1 MPSLTLKPTHKA
13 VVVYYDNLAKF
24 AKLGIK
30 YESAVRTAFHELL
43 EHCARQFDWK
53 LVPEYALKR
62 KGQADAKADGALLD
76 NSGLR
81 RGLWEAKDSNDDL
94 EKEIKNKFF
103 IGYPKENILFW
114 QPDKAVLFQNGE
126 RFYEADLTKPDD
138 LVKILSLFLEFAPP
152 AIAEWEKAVDE
163 FKNRIPE
170 LGAQLGK
177 LIETERQ
184 TNQKFIA
191 AFEDFCSLCRGSLNP
206 NISVAAVEEMIIQH
220 ILTERIFRKVF
231 AIADFIS
238 RNVIAQEIEKVIT
251 ALNSRAFSR
260 DDFSKN
266 LEYFYQAIEHAAAT
280 ITDFHEKQNF
290 LNTVYERFF
299 QGFCVK
305 VADTHGIVYTP
316 QPLVN
321 FMVASVEHVLSAEFK
336 KTLADKEVHILDP
349 FTGTGNFIVNLMRHI
364 PKSALPYKYAHELHC
379 NEIMLLPYYVA
390 SMNIE
395 HAYYEATGK
404 YESFEGICLVDT
416 FQTAESGQNELAFF
430 NEKNSARVDRQKNA
444 PIRVVI
450 ANPPYNAGQ
459 LDENDNNKNR
469 KYPELDRRVSVTYG
483 KASKATLLRKLSDP
497 YVKAIRYASDRIGD
511 SGIVCFVNNN
521 SFVTE
526 KTFDGMRKELGK
538 DFDEIY
544 VLDLGGNVR
553 KNPKLSGTTHNV
565 FGIQVGV
572 SINLFVRLPNN
583 KGKDAKRKAKIY
595 YHAVGNDWRK
605 EQKYIFLENKVDV
618 DGIKWEELTPDDRG
632 NWITNDSDEDFD
644 SFLPIGTKEAKA
656 KGGTDVAI
664 FKLYS
669 LGVATNRDDWVY
681 GFSPKEVTTKVQRM
695 IANYN
700 SEVFRYKSANRPKD
714 VDGFVNNDKNFVK
727 WTDRLKE
734 ALQDQQELKFIKAH
748 VRNSLYRP
756 FAKQSLYFD
765 HLLNQRRYQQH
776 YIFPKPV
783 CENENRALIVP
794 ANGARSPF
802 WSLSSNV
809 IPNLA
814 FVSIDAA
821 QCFPL
826 YHYVEV
832 EDQAELKK
840 NNAKKVKVGRKKKK
854 HFERRENVTAKA
866 LTLFQIFYE
875 DAGITREE
883 IFHYVYAV
891 LHHPAYRTR
900 YAENLKRDLPRI
912 PFIGAAAAAHSLAPS
927 DGERA
932 GVRGKHKAHLTPT
945 LSPHPMGGEGEN
957 AAAFFPL
964 SAIATMQGDAT
975 PAHNPA
981 ASAKLFHAF
990 ADAGKKLAA
999 LHINYES
1006 AKEYKLKRQENK
1018 EVKLDWRVEA
1028 MKLSKD
1034 KASLFYNDFLTLS
1047 GIPPEVFDYKLGNRS
1062 ALEWVIDQY
1071 RVTRDAQGNIS
1082 SDPNRMDDE
1091 EYIVRLIGQV
1101 ITVSLETMK
1110 VVSDLPEL

>member
-1 MPSLTLKPTHKA
+1 MPSLNLKPTHKQ
-13 VVVYYDNLAKF
+13 VVVYYDSLAKF
-24 AKLGIK
+24 AKLGIT
-30 YESAVRTAFHELL
+30 YETAVRSAFHELL

-62 KGQADAKADGALLD
+62 KGWADAKADGALLD

-81 RGLWEAKDSNDDL
+81 RGLWEAKDSADDL
-94 EKEIKNKFF
+94 EKEIKNKFA

-126 RFYEADLTKPDD
+126 RFYEADLTQRDD

-184 TNQKFIA
+184 TNKPFIA

-260 DDFSKN
+260 DDFSRN

-321 FMVASVEHVLSAEFK
+321 FMVASVEHVLQAEFK
-336 KTLADKEVHILDP
+336 KTLADKDVHILDP

-364 PKSALPYKYAHELHC
+364 PKSALPYKYANELHC

-404 YESFEGICLVDT
+404 YDTFEGICLVDT
-416 FQTAESGQNELAFF
+416 FQTAEKEQSELAFF
-430 NEKNSARVDRQKNA
+430 NEKNSARVDRQKKA
-444 PIRVVI
+444 PIRVI
-450 ANPPYNAGQ
+450 IGNPPYNAGQ
-459 LDENDNNKNR
+459 QDENDNNKNR
-469 KYPELDRRVSVTYG
+469 KYHEIDRRVRVTY
-483 KASKATLLRKLSDP
+483 SDDSNATLKNSMGDP
-497 YVKAIRYASDRIGD
+497 YIKAFRWASDRLGD
-511 SGIVCFVNNN
+511 TGIVCYVSNNG
-521 SFVTE
+521 FLEGVAG
-526 KTFDGMRKELGK
+526 DGIRKHLAK
-538 DFDEIY
+538 DFDLIY
-544 VLDLGGNVR
+544 HFDLKGNARTTGERRRKEGGNVFSDLIRVGIGITVLVR
-553 KNPKLSGTTHNV
+553 KQPKRSSSIIRIYHVEDYMKGEAKQQLLDK
-565 FGIQVGV
+565 FGAIDK
-572 SINLFVRLPNN
+572 VRW
-583 KGKDAKRKAKIY
+583 K
-595 YHAVGNDWRK
+595 
-605 EQKYIFLENKVDV
+605 KV
-618 DGIKWEELTPDDRG
+618 IPERHY
-632 NWITNDSDEDFD
+632 NWVTEGLQNDFD
-644 SFLPIGTKEAKA
+644 DFLPIG
-656 KGGTDVAI
+656 
-664 FKLYS
+664 S
-669 LGVATNRDDWVY
+669 
-681 GFSPKEVTTKVQRM
+681 
-695 IANYN
+695 
-700 SEVFRYKSANRPKD
+700 KD
-714 VDGFVNNDKNFVK
+714 
-727 WTDRLKE
+727 
-734 ALQDQQELKFIKAH
+734 
-748 VRNSLYRP
+748 
-756 FAKQSLYFD
+756 AKQSDNVAAVFRNYSNGIQSNNDEFVFDFDIKRLTSRAKKMVEAYSDQQARWEKAGCPEVEGFVRVDPKVLKWIRRTKKSLARGLEVKFEPANIRQAIYRPYSKRFLYAERVFNED
-765 HLLNQRRYQQH
+765 VYQFPE
-776 YIFPKPV
+776 IFPTSATEK
-783 CENENRALIVP
+783 ENKIICTVTEQQI
-794 ANGARSPF
+794 PF
-802 WSLSSNV
+802 SAQIINCT
-809 IPNLA
+809 PCRHYGGRQT
-814 FVSIDAA
+814 

-826 YHYVEV
+826 FTYS
-832 EDQAELKK
+832 EDGK
-840 NNAKKVKVGRKKKK
+840 
-854 HFERRENVTAKA
+854 ERRDNVTAKA
-866 LTLFQIFYE
+866 LTLFQIFYD

-900 YAENLKRDLPRI
+900 YAKNLKRDLPRI
-912 PFIGAAAAAHSLAPS
+912 PFIGVAADVRRLKSP
-927 DGERA
+927 A
-932 GVRGKHKAHLTPT
+932 GGSQTKSEPPDVGCY
-945 LSPHPMGGEGEN
+945 EN
-957 AAAFFPL
+957 KFFPL
-964 SAIATMQGDAT
+964 SAIATMQGETT

-999 LHINYES
+999 LHVNYES
-1006 AKEYKLKRQENK
+1006 AKEFKLKRMENK

-1034 KASLFYNDFLTLS
+1034 KSSLFYNDFLTLS

-1071 RVTRDAQGNIS
+1071 RVSRDDKGNIS

-1101 ITVSLETMK
+1101 ITVSLETQK
-1110 VVSDLPEL
+1110 IVTTLPAIMAEGAA